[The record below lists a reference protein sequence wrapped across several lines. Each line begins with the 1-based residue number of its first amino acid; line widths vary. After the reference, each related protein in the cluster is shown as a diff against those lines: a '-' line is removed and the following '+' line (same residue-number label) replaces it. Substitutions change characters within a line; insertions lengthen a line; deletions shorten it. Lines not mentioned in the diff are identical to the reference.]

1 MAAAYTTEQLTLELI
16 EQWRPEPGLGVSHL
30 NNVLADDPNAQL
42 IQLWVGNVAVAC
54 LVAKYHGAGYIVD
67 LIVKQDYRGQGYGRD
82 VALKGFDKLSNEDN
96 AIFIQ
101 LNVTCRRENRTALTK
116 IVKHCAEKLGLDG
129 GPQRGCD
136 TWMLMRRTRRQ
147 LDQST
152 LDCALPQHAAGA
164 TELAA
169 AAPFTPEPEPRL
181 PWWAM

>member
-16 EQWRPEPGLGVSHL
+16 EQWRHEPGLGVSHL
-30 NNVLADDPNAQL
+30 DNVLADDPNAQL

-67 LIVKQDYRGQGYGRD
+67 L
-82 VALKGFDKLSNEDN
+82 
-96 AIFIQ
+96 
-101 LNVTCRRENRTALTK
+101 